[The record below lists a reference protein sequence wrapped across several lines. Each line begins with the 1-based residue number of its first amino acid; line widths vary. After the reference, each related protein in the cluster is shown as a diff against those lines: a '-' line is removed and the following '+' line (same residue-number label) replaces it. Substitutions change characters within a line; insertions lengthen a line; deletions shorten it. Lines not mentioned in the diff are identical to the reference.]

1 MSRPTGQHSRRE
13 RPDDGLFGPGS
24 VTWRVM
30 GEPVIWV
37 AGVRALYLQAL
48 HPKVMMGTWQNTS
61 FTDPK
66 QAWGRFTRTAEYVR
80 VRTYGSLAEVQ
91 RAGRR
96 LRKIHAAL
104 TGVDAD
110 GREFRLDEPDLLLWV
125 HCGEIS
131 SYAEIARRSGA
142 AVSADELDAFVA
154 EQRRSAAL
162 VGLDPAAVPGSMA
175 DLDEYYARLRPE
187 LYACPQ
193 AWQALR
199 GSFIPNLPLSFLPLR
214 LIVPPVNVL
223 AFATLPGWARR
234 LYGTPGIALTD
245 AAANLALRALH
256 ESTARI
262 PPQLL
267 FMPEAAAARRR
278 RRAGQRTAA

>member
-1 MSRPTGQHSRRE
+1 MSHPAGQQGRRE

-30 GEPVIWV
+30 GEPVMWV

-66 QAWGRFTRTAEYVR
+66 QAWGRFTRTADYVR
-80 VRTYGSLAEVQ
+80 VRTYGSLADVQ

-110 GREFRLDEPDLLLWV
+110 GREFRLDEPELLLWV

-142 AVSADELDAFVA
+142 AVCAADLDSFVA
-154 EQRRSAAL
+154 EQRRSAEL

-175 DLDEYYARLRPE
+175 DLDEYYARMRPG
-187 LYACPQ
+187 LYACPE

-199 GSFIPNLPLSFLPLR
+199 GSFIPNVPLSFLPLR
-214 LIVPPVNVL
+214 LLVPPVNAL

-234 LYGTPGIALTD
+234 LYRTPGIAVTD
-245 AAANLALRALH
+245 AAASVALRALR

-267 FMPEAAAARRR
+267 FMPEAAAARR
-278 RRAGQRTAA
+278 QPRTERPAA